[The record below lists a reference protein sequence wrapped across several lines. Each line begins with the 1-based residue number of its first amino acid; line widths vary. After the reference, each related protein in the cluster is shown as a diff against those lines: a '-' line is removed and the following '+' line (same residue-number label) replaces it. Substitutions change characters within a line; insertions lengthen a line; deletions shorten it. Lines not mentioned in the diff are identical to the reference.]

1 MRRCKACAQD
11 ANGKWP
17 KGSNQYVCRDKSACC
32 EYTLDANG
40 VGSFANCGFCEH
52 INATGPGPRGPT
64 SRAGPRNPQRW
75 GWQRTMMS
83 DFGFL
88 RVHASEL
95 EMKLEFVQ
103 TLNVFH
109 TPVVDKHGRS
119 LHLPADV
126 SDGCKESCTKDMLPD
141 GRVMDSLVLKR
152 RHDGSLHA
160 EDAVL
165 QDPFK
170 DEVIALVDQAG

>member
-1 MRRCKACAQD
+1 MHAC
-11 ANGKWP
+11 
-17 KGSNQYVCRDKSACC
+17 
-32 EYTLDANG
+32 
-40 VGSFANCGFCEH
+40 
-52 INATGPGPRGPT
+52 
-64 SRAGPRNPQRW
+64 
-75 GWQRTMMS
+75 
-83 DFGFL
+83 
-88 RVHASEL
+88 EL